1 MRKTL
6 LAALAATFII
16 PTAASA
22 QTAGEIRRDNR
33 EVAHDQR
40 EVNRDLAKGNY
51 QEARE
56 DARETQRDRN
66 ETNRDWQD
74 YRRTHR
80 SAFNRSAYV
89 APRGYRYHPVAVG
102 ATLNR
107 AFWGTR
113 YRVNNYSNYRLPYP
127 GHNRTYVRYGNEVLL
142 VNSRNGRV
150 LAVYNNF
157 FY

>member
-1 MRKTL
+1 MRKLL
-6 LAALAATFII
+6 LAAIAATALA
-16 PTAASA
+16 PTAATA
-22 QTAGEIRRDNR
+22 QTAGEVRR
-33 EVAHDQR
+33 DQR
-40 EVNRDLAKGNY
+40 EVARDQREVDRDLAKGKL

-80 SAFNRSAYV
+80 HVFDRSAYV

-107 AFWGTR
+107 AYWGPH
-113 YRVNNYSNYRLPYP
+113 YRVANYSTYRLPYP
-127 GHNRTYVRYGNEVLL
+127 GRHRAYVRYGNEVLL
-142 VNSRNGRV
+142 INTYNGRV
-150 LAVYNNF
+150 LAVYNDF